1 MILAILQILLVLAA
15 GVALFLL
22 WRAATPS
29 QPWLRLVV
37 AAGFLARA
45 LIGQALF
52 WISWARLPIARGLQL
67 GDGIWFFAE
76 DAFLY
81 VPAAASAA
89 GKGVWAIVMIPRV
102 EPSVM
107 YIQALSAAMLL
118 FGRAASVA
126 LLLNLFCYL
135 GMVALLLRWGRNE
148 PSAQTAVAVAIA
160 GISLSPAVMLWS
172 LQPLK
177 DTFFQFLF
185 VAFVFACAAWQQAW
199 VTRGPARTRIAIGL
213 LLPVLLY
220 AIAGI
225 RWYFAF
231 AVLIATSIFLLLV
244 VFRTSERR
252 LGAFGAVVMVFLLSR
267 ALYLGAEPYLPP
279 AIAEAL
285 RPSTAVAAVVK
296 LPTYLVRDVESART
310 SFDRAGGRTSIQ
322 SGARP
327 APPPALPAPAN
338 PEAAAARAVL
348 DAHVAAWNR
357 GDFDAFLA
365 AYANSPDVM
374 LAQGET
380 VIRGHAEI
388 AGVLRQSFPLQPEA
402 RGTLTLSDLSIALT
416 GQDQAT
422 ATGYWHLTRSS
433 GPALHGSVNWVL
445 RRFPDEGW
453 KVIRTTVP
461 PMQMVRAIP
470 SVATA
475 PSPSPSAAPR
485 PPSRTMRLITN
496 AAVIVLPR
504 SVGERLGLFHIGGG
518 RGMFWFTELDTL
530 VFDLALLC
538 AIAALSLRFR
548 PSLRD
553 PLAWLVVLLTLLVGV
568 PLVYTVSNFG
578 TLFRLREM
586 IYVGLLLAPV
596 AAAAAGGTSTP
607 FNR

>member
-1 MILAILQILLVLAA
+1 MTLWSARGSAATNGKPSARPRRRRSARSFRPTPPRPWPRRSCASRSPRPCPSTPKPPRRTPDPMILAILQILLVLAA

-231 AVLIATSIFLLLV
+231 
-244 VFRTSERR
+244 
-252 LGAFGAVVMVFLLSR
+252 
-267 ALYLGAEPYLPP
+267 
-279 AIAEAL
+279 
-285 RPSTAVAAVVK
+285 
-296 LPTYLVRDVESART
+296 
-310 SFDRAGGRTSIQ
+310 
-322 SGARP
+322 
-327 APPPALPAPAN
+327 
-338 PEAAAARAVL
+338 
-348 DAHVAAWNR
+348 
-357 GDFDAFLA
+357 
-365 AYANSPDVM
+365 
-374 LAQGET
+374 
-380 VIRGHAEI
+380 
-388 AGVLRQSFPLQPEA
+388 
-402 RGTLTLSDLSIALT
+402 
-416 GQDQAT
+416 
-422 ATGYWHLTRSS
+422 
-433 GPALHGSVNWVL
+433 
-445 RRFPDEGW
+445 
-453 KVIRTTVP
+453 
-461 PMQMVRAIP
+461 
-470 SVATA
+470 
-475 PSPSPSAAPR
+475 
-485 PPSRTMRLITN
+485 
-496 AAVIVLPR
+496 
-504 SVGERLGLFHIGGG
+504 
-518 RGMFWFTELDTL
+518 
-530 VFDLALLC
+530 
-538 AIAALSLRFR
+538 
-548 PSLRD
+548 
-553 PLAWLVVLLTLLVGV
+553 
-568 PLVYTVSNFG
+568 
-578 TLFRLREM
+578 
-586 IYVGLLLAPV
+586 
-596 AAAAAGGTSTP
+596 
-607 FNR
+607 